1 MTPLLIA
8 LLIAGVLL
16 AAGFVKYARRSR
28 QRGRALREARR
39 LFDQLASGDWSARM
53 TPEDGDP
60 QGALATAFNRL
71 AGHLAERLAA
81 LERQRNEQ
89 AAVLASMVEGV
100 IALDAEQ
107 RVINLNPAAARLLG
121 VSLDKALNRPLAELV
136 RNADLQKLAAD
147 AAAARQPVEGDI
159 TLFNGKDRH
168 LQVHATRLRDA
179 GGRGLGALVV
189 LNDVT
194 RLRRLEDVRRDF
206 VANVSHELKTPI
218 TSIKGFVETLQDGAL
233 KNEDEARRFL
243 DIMARQADRLNAI
256 IEDLLQLS
264 RIEEEADQQAI
275 RIENQELGPTLRSA
289 MECCQHKADA
299 RQMAVELVCE
309 PGLRAR
315 FNAPL
320 LEQAVI
326 NLLDNA
332 IKYSPPGSPVRI
344 EAGLEGGET
353 AIRVRDR
360 GPGIPAEH
368 QPRLFERF
376 YRVDKARSR
385 QMGGTGLGLA
395 IVKHIA
401 QAHGGSVSVESAPG
415 QGSVFSLRLPAGVG
429 ATCPPSSAAPA

>member
-1 MTPLLIA
+1 MTPLLLA
-8 LLIAGVLL
+8 MLIAGVLL
-16 AAGFVKYARRSR
+16 AAGAVKYARRSR

-60 QGALATAFNRL
+60 HGTLAVTFNRL
-71 AGHLAERLAA
+71 AARLAERWQD

-89 AAVLASMVEGV
+89 EDVFASMVEGV

-121 VSLDKALNRPLAELV
+121 VSLDKAMNRPLAELA

-147 AAAARQPVEGDI
+147 AAAASQPVEGDI

-179 GGRGLGALVV
+179 GGQGLGALLV
-189 LNDVT
+189 LHDVT
-194 RLRRLEDVRRDF
+194 RLRRLENVRRDF

-218 TSIKGFVETLQDGAL
+218 TSIKGFVETLQDGAIR
-233 KNEDEARRFL
+233 NEDEARRFL
-243 DIMARQADRLNAI
+243 EILARQADRLNAI

-264 RIEEEADQQAI
+264 RIEEEADQQVI
-275 RIENQELGPTLRSA
+275 RIEEQDIRPILDSA
-289 MECCQHKADA
+289 IECCRYKADA
-299 RQMAVELVCE
+299 KRMLIELDDE
-309 PGLRAR
+309 SGLRGR
-315 FNAPL
+315 CNAPL

-332 IKYSPPGSPVRI
+332 IKYSPPESPVRV
-344 EAGLEGGET
+344 EAGREGAET
-353 AIRVRDR
+353 VIRVRDR

-368 QPRLFERF
+368 LPRLFERF

-385 QMGGTGLGLA
+385 QLGGTGLGLA

-401 QAHGGSVSVESAPG
+401 QAHGGHVHVESAPG
-415 QGSVFSLRLPAGVG
+415 QGSVFSLRIPG
-429 ATCPPSSAAPA
+429 

>member
-28 QRGRALREARR
+28 QRGLALREARR

-60 QGALATAFNRL
+60 QGALATSFNRL
-71 AGHLAERLAA
+71 AGHLAERLEA

-89 AAVLASMVEGV
+89 EAVFASMVEGV

-107 RVINLNPAAARLLG
+107 RVINLNPAAARLLR

-147 AAAARQPVEGDI
+147 AAAASQPVEGDI

-168 LQVHATRLRDA
+168 LQIHATRLRDA
-179 GGRGLGALVV
+179 GGRGLGALIV

-218 TSIKGFVETLQDGAL
+218 TSIKGFVETLQDGAI

-243 DIMARQADRLNAI
+243 EILARQADRLNAI

-264 RIEEEADQQAI
+264 RIEEEADRQAI
-275 RIENQELGPTLRSA
+275 RLEEQELGPTLRSA
-289 MECCQHKADA
+289 MECCQYKADA
-299 RQMAVELVCE
+299 RQMTMELDCA

-315 FNAPL
+315 INAPL

-332 IKYSPPGSPVRI
+332 IKYSPPGSPV
-344 EAGLEGGET
+344 LVEGRREGDEVV
-353 AIRVRDR
+353 IRVSDR

-385 QMGGTGLGLA
+385 QLGGTGLGLA